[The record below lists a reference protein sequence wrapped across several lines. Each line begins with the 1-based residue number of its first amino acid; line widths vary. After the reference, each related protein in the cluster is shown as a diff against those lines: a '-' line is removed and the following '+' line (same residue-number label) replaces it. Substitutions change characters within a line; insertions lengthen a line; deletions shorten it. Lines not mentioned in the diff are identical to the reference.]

1 MATMQELIEQWKKEA
16 AQSQTVTGKD
26 IPWVGMYQAQNDEH
40 RAYDTNSAL
49 ETAQQNQ
56 SFLNNLNAQ
65 TQAMNNEA
73 HKIQTDRAAI
83 QTVRDLG
90 NLDVRV
96 NGDLGVYDNAWKTL
110 QAQRANI
117 DMNRLA
123 ELSDIFTKAE
133 AEHGAIPFS
142 YKSTHWENPY
152 LSLSDADKQIIQNY
166 IQANKDRTDLTDNE
180 KKTLQ
185 AFTRAYARAGEQGIN
200 TANVGNNTR
209 SDLANTI
216 NSFAGGFASF
226 NQPLVNF
233 LAKGVNKLP
242 ILNQISDDQIA
253 SGQIQA
259 NQMLKNAQEQ
269 NPKAYEAGRGAGQIY
284 DYLITSALT
293 NGALDKLGLGT
304 KGAFAANQAL
314 QLAQDLGLDILP
326 EAQRMQ
332 KEEGEINWG
341 KLLYKTA
348 EDAGLNLAMGIAPTL
363 VGTSYDYLTKTV
375 GNNADIFKNMSQ
387 SGKLLENAADI
398 SKAARDTLQAE
409 NALADVEKSTEDA
422 FTEGI
427 RRRAD
432 ELAAMN
438 AEGYKPPVGRH
449 TAEEIAG
456 LNTNPVE
463 ANNSQFNA
471 LMDEFN
477 GQFKDTSAMRNVYN
491 PEDLNASLNNQL
503 RQAMDDYRIP
513 EMENPKVEMELPVIE
528 RNMPSNNEIKGL
540 NDELSNM
547 WGNSP
552 KSVEQAV
559 ETAQNVKNNYGRI
572 ELPEEVTEKGA
583 SDFQEIYDSLENMR
597 KVAEAS
603 GDEKVLA
610 KFDKLSKSVND
621 YENAFFKNESED
633 ALISAKKATD
643 AARQSFIRE
652 VKKTNPNYTGE
663 LTGTKLGNA
672 AYRRTSMKADEQA
685 TQELVDSII
694 ETEKELGENNR
705 WVRDAVPETQN
716 PLRGVNPSAENA
728 AESLSKEMD
737 NAAKT
742 QQPRNFEIKELHDK
756 KGRSRYQVVER
767 ISENM
772 TQPVEA
778 GKTYKTIDE
787 ANEAVYNLKNGN
799 MNLQTFAGDAS
810 GAEPNLKVSETY
822 TNTGKRGGG
831 WTEAEYEAHT
841 NPNNYLYETID
852 EAQSVERATQM
863 RNTEG
868 REAFKNRALYSDRLS
883 SVELDGLMMEW
894 RQLTEE
900 ARALEAAGKR
910 ADTKWLESNKIFRK
924 IQEQSTDNAQ
934 ALQAL
939 AKWSRNT
946 PEGMLVN
953 AENIINGKAKANK
966 GELQKAIDKLLK
978 TNKGGVEFSPEF
990 ERDFIKTATP
1000 LMDLKGTELDGR
1012 EAREIMAKLG
1022 KMVNEQIPVKWPE
1035 KLTTILMDNMLG
1047 NFRTL
1052 ITRNAGGNVG
1062 LNAVEQLVQRP
1073 LAAGID
1079 TVLSAKTG
1087 KRTQAGLSAAGLKEY
1102 VEGFTKGISD
1112 EVADL
1117 KSGIKTAR
1125 SGENTLENAIKNN
1138 RRVFKTKIANGLDG
1152 LVKSGLSVGD
1162 RPFYEGVYKQTLGDY
1177 QRLRD
1182 RGVLGD
1188 AIQGLSDQDF
1198 KLYSETAAKLNA
1210 LGAVYQQD
1218 TVLSKALLEFKQ
1230 AVGDLSRGTIGVD
1243 ILSQFSMPFVKT
1255 PANVIERAIDYSP
1268 LGLVRNT
1275 FRTGKEL
1282 SQGAFDQNRFANE
1295 TARNILGTTLMG
1307 GGAAMAANG
1316 ALSGKYSENK
1326 NEKQAQKESG
1336 MQEYAWNVPEEI
1348 PGIGGKQM
1356 DISWAPV
1363 VGSNLVAAAAA
1374 YDAYKNGND
1383 DLVNNLAAGA
1393 TAGGQA
1399 LFNQSMFQGLQRLF
1413 GTGESYNSDEGIVAN
1428 MGNVVKSG
1436 LSQAIPSL
1444 VRQAAQVK
1452 DPYQR
1457 DLAYSNKGTTFGPLE
1472 AYDINSLAN
1481 NIPGLREDYLA
1492 PKVNSQGELMKE
1504 NQGRSIPM
1512 KILEDMILPGKIT
1525 EVTSNRLNDEAKRLS
1540 KITTNASAYMPK
1552 PDRQY
1557 VDTEE
1562 HTLTNDEWTEY
1573 RQRYGKEMTSA
1584 GEKLLDSDF
1593 YKNADD
1599 ATKEKYLSG
1608 IYSDVRSAIN
1618 SEYTGNEVDG
1628 ASKVYK
1634 EAGGGDKGV
1643 EAVVNFYGAKDIMN
1657 KNDISSSSNAGK
1669 AIKEA
1674 ALSGDFEKAQKIAE
1688 DTVRSNEILEKYDI
1702 SSGSNAGKEIKAA
1715 IEAGKP
1721 REAEMIAKKAKEV
1734 KVEEAKQKETQET
1747 LSDYGLKKTSSAK
1760 TYEKAKS
1767 EIPGLTT
1774 QQFATTYKAID
1785 SDHNEGIKQD
1795 EIIDY
1800 LNSNNVS
1807 EADAQKIWSAYGNKT
1822 WKAIPVLKNG
1832 KWSKGKR

>member
-1 MATMQELIEQWKKEA
+1 MQDLIEQWKKEA

-56 SFLNNLNAQ
+56 AFLDNLNAQ

-96 NGDLGVYDNAWKTL
+96 NGDLGVYDNALKTQ
-110 QAQRANI
+110 QAARAN
-117 DMNRLA
+117 MNMRRLA
-123 ELSDIFTKAE
+123 ELSDIFTE
-133 AEHGAIPFS
+133 AEKNYGFPLTYRAQ
-142 YKSTHWENPY
+142 HWENPY
-152 LSLSDADKQIIQNY
+152 LSLSDADKNIIKTY
-166 IQANKDRTDLTDNE
+166 IQANKDRTDLNDNE
-180 KKTLQ
+180 KKILR
-185 AFTRAYARAGEQGIN
+185 AFSRAYSRAGEKDIS
-200 TANVGNNTR
+200 TANVEENTR
-209 SDLANTI
+209 SDLGQKLF
-216 NSFAGGFASF
+216 SLGAGFSSF
-226 NQPLVNF
+226 NFPLVE
-233 LAKGVNKLP
+233 AMGKAVNKLP
-242 ILNQISDDQIA
+242 ILNQISDEQIDNA
-253 SGQIQA
+253 VVDYNKMFKDS
-259 NQMLKNAQEQ
+259 KNRDS
-269 NPKAYEAGRGAGQIY
+269 NAYEAGRGAGQIY

-341 KLLYKTA
+341 KLLYKAA

-363 VGTSYDYLTKTV
+363 AGTSYDYLTKTV

-409 NALADVEKSTEDA
+409 NAFADVEKSTEDA

-427 RRRAD
+427 RKRAD

-449 TAEEIAG
+449 TVEEIAG

-491 PEDLNASLNNQL
+491 PEDLNASLNAQL

-513 EMENPKVEMELPVIE
+513 EMENPKVDMEPLDIPGVEDYSKMWVEPPKTDVEIPNIAQNAQKSASNVPE
-528 RNMPSNNEIKGL
+528 SKYTANMGVDNPNMTQAGNEAANSNMFMLRQPFENQEVL
-540 NDELSNM
+540 NAVNDLNNSLTESGFKLADDYASLSNTLRRT
-547 WGNSP
+547 SDEAQAAQIRTQLAELR
-552 KSVEQAV
+552 KSISKADKADRNALKDIFDYADI
-559 ETAQNVKNNYGRI
+559 ETAV
-572 ELPEEVTEKGA
+572 
-583 SDFQEIYDSLENMR
+583 SDYTRAMNGNDR
-597 KVAEAS
+597 EAVQ
-603 GDEKVLA
+603 KA
-610 KFDKLSKSVND
+610 A
-621 YENAFFKNESED
+621 NA
-633 ALISAKKATD
+633 LD
-643 AARQSFIRE
+643 AARNRVARRANANPTLKQTFGGQYGPIVDRPMKDFRTLE
-652 VKKTNPNYTGE
+652 EKTGYQDE
-663 LTGTKLGNA
+663 ILKDWADYEEATKANKYA
-672 AYRRTSMKADEQA
+672 Q
-685 TQELVDSII
+685 
-694 ETEKELGENNR
+694 
-705 WVRDAVPETQN
+705 DAVPETQN
-716 PLRGVNPSAENA
+716 PFKGVENGT
-728 AESLSKEMD
+728 KED
-737 NAAKT
+737 
-742 QQPRNFEIKELHDK
+742 
-756 KGRSRYQVVER
+756 
-767 ISENM
+767 
-772 TQPVEA
+772 A
-778 GKTYKTIDE
+778 GF
-787 ANEAVYNLKNGN
+787 
-799 MNLQTFAGDAS
+799 LQTFG
-810 GAEPNLKVSETY
+810 GEAEDVPGMKVSEAY

-883 SVELDGLMMEW
+883 SVEIDGLMMEW

-990 ERDFIKTATP
+990 ERDFINTATP

-1117 KSGIKTAR
+1117 KSGIRTAR

-1138 RRVFKTKIANGLDG
+1138 RRVFKTKVANGLDG

-1295 TARNILGTTLMG
+1295 TARNILGTALMG

-1316 ALSGKYSENK
+1316 SLSGKYSENK

-1399 LFNQSMFQGLQRLF
+1399 LFDQSMFQGLQRLF

-1436 LSQAIPSL
+1436 LGQFIPSL

-1457 DLAYSNKGTTFGPLE
+1457 DLAYSNKGTTFGPLD

-1481 NIPGLREDYLA
+1481 NVPGLREDYLA

-1512 KILEDMILPGKIT
+1512 KILEDMILPGKLT

-1540 KITTNASAYMPK
+1540 EITTNASAYMPK
-1552 PDRQY
+1552 ADRQY
-1557 VDTEE
+1557 VDTEDN
-1562 HTLTNDEWTEY
+1562 TLTNDEWTEY
-1573 RQRYGKEMTSA
+1573 RQRYGKEMTAA
-1584 GEKLLDSDF
+1584 GEKLLDTEF
-1593 YKNADD
+1593 YKAADD

-1618 SEYTGNEVDG
+1618 SDYTGKDVDG
-1628 ASKVYK
+1628 ASKAYK
-1634 EAGGGDKGV
+1634 EAGGGEKGV
-1643 EAVVNFYGAKDIMN
+1643 EAVVNFYAAKDILD
-1657 KNDISSSSNAGK
+1657 KADISSSSNAGK

-1674 ALSGDFEKAQKIAE
+1674 ALSGDMEKAQKLAD
-1688 DTVRSNEILEKYDI
+1688 DTVKSNEILDKYEI
-1702 SSGSNAGKEIKAA
+1702 GATSNAGKEVKAA
-1715 IEAGKP
+1715 VEAGNI
-1721 REAEMIAKKAKEV
+1721 RQAEQLAKKAAAEKAA
-1734 KVEEAKQKETQET
+1734 KAKAAEAKAAEKEATQAT
-1747 LSDYGLKKTSSAK
+1747 TDDLSSYGLTKQSATS
-1760 TYEKAKS
+1760 TYEKAKDT
-1767 EIPGLTT
+1767 IPGLTT
-1774 QQFATTYKAID
+1774 QQFATTYKQID
-1785 SDHNEGIKQD
+1785 SNGNQGITQD
-1795 EIIDY
+1795 EVIDY
-1800 LNSNNVS
+1800 LNKYVTS
-1807 EADAQKIWSAYGNKT
+1807 DAKGQEIWNAYGSSN
-1822 WKAIPVLKNG
+1822 WKKIPVLKNG
-1832 KWSKGKR
+1832 KWSKVKK

>member
-1 MATMQELIEQWKKEA
+1 MATMQDLIEQWKKEA
-16 AQSQTVTGKD
+16 AQSQTVTGPE
-26 IPWVGMYQAQNDEH
+26 IPNIAMYQAQNDVH
-40 RAYDTNSAL
+40 RDYGAANSAL
-49 ETAQQNQ
+49 AREVANQQMLAQPVIQMAPTGLDVTMQEKQDLVNARREAEALQAAKSIPSGTGIGSSLQMLPSMADYQ
-56 SFLNNLNAQ
+56 SNAVSNRDGVLKYIADHPDEAEYVTRFLELNNGEMDGIKYKNYLKQQKDYELAQKWVDPNYKMSKEEEKYGEKLALDRYKVLSSKKNRTPEEDAELRTMDDLFMKTDEFSSFILNSADEAVKAVRGVKWLTDHGFMGPVQMLANKITDPISNKLLGAYDEVDKTPIQNAQ
-65 TQAMNNEA
+65 TQNPIASGAGRFATN
-73 HKIQTDRAAI
+73 AALYSATNPAFDAI
-83 QTVRDLG
+83 
-90 NLDVRV
+90 
-96 NGDLGVYDNAWKTL
+96 
-110 QAQRANI
+110 
-117 DMNRLA
+117 
-123 ELSDIFTKAE
+123 AE
-133 AEHGAIPFS
+133 ASGLTGAGKFALNQAAQFGQDVALDTIPT
-142 YKSTHWENPY
+142 YVDMAKDG
-152 LSLSDADKQIIQNY
+152 SLSDE
-166 IQANKDRTDLTDNE
+166 E
-180 KKTLQ
+180 KK
-185 AFTRAYARAGEQGIN
+185 E
-200 TANVGNNTR
+200 
-209 SDLANTI
+209 
-216 NSFAGGFASF
+216 
-226 NQPLVNF
+226 
-233 LAKGVNKLP
+233 LAKGAL
-242 ILNQISDDQIA
+242 LN
-253 SGQIQA
+253 
-259 NQMLKNAQEQ
+259 
-269 NPKAYEAGRGAGQIY
+269 AGGNLVLG
-284 DYLITSALT
+284 
-293 NGALDKLGLGT
+293 GLGEAF
-304 KGAFAANQAL
+304 KGAN
-314 QLAQDLGLDILP
+314 
-326 EAQRMQ
+326 R
-332 KEEGEINWG
+332 
-341 KLLYKTA
+341 
-348 EDAGLNLAMGIAPTL
+348 
-363 VGTSYDYLTKTV
+363 
-375 GNNADIFKNMSQ
+375 ADIPEVDKTI
-387 SGKLLENAADI
+387 KEA
-398 SKAARDTLQAE
+398 TEQAE
-409 NALADVEKSTEDA
+409 NAQKR
-422 FTEGI
+422 I
-427 RRRAD
+427 Q
-432 ELAAMN
+432 ELARQNEEVLPALGDMTKG
-438 AEGYKPPVGRH
+438 AEDIPYTVTK
-449 TAEEIAG
+449 AEPEIPKMETPKAEIA
-456 LNTNPVE
+456 
-463 ANNSQFNA
+463 Q
-471 LMDEFN
+471 
-477 GQFKDTSAMRNVYN
+477 NVQKT
-491 PEDLNASLNNQL
+491 ASKAEIEELNN
-503 RQAMDDYRIP
+503 
-513 EMENPKVEMELPVIE
+513 
-528 RNMPSNNEIKGL
+528 
-540 NDELSNM
+540 ELSNM
-547 WGNSP
+547 WVDNAAKET
-552 KSVEQAV
+552 KSAAKTQ
-559 ETAQNVKNNYGRI
+559 RLD
-572 ELPEEVTEKGA
+572 LPEEVTEKGA
-583 SDFQEIYDSLENMR
+583 SDFQEIYDSLESMR
-597 KVAEAS
+597 QVAEKS
-603 GDEKVLA
+603 GNEKVVD
-610 KFDKLSKSVND
+610 KFNKLSKAVSD
-621 YENAFFKNESED
+621 YENAFFKEESEET
-633 ALISAKKATD
+633 LTSAKKAAD

-672 AYRRTSMKADEQA
+672 AYRRTSMKAAEEA
-685 TQELVDSII
+685 NQELADSI
-694 ETEKELGENNR
+694 TEADNMLNTNR
-705 WVRDAVPETQN
+705 WAKDAASETQV
-716 PLRGVNPSAENA
+716 PFKGP
-728 AESLSKEMD
+728 KED
-737 NAAKT
+737 
-742 QQPRNFEIKELHDK
+742 
-756 KGRSRYQVVER
+756 
-767 ISENM
+767 
-772 TQPVEA
+772 A
-778 GKTYKTIDE
+778 GF
-787 ANEAVYNLKNGN
+787 
-799 MNLQTFAGDAS
+799 LQTFG
-810 GAEPNLKVSETY
+810 GEAEDIPGMKVSETY

-924 IQEQSTDNAQ
+924 IQEQSTNNAQ

-1079 TVLSAKTG
+1079 TLVSAKTG

-1102 VEGFTKGISD
+1102 VEGFTKGIAD
-1112 EVADL
+1112 EAADL
-1117 KSGIKTAR
+1117 KTGLRTAR

-1138 RRVFKTKIANGLDG
+1138 RRVFKTKVANGLDG

-1295 TARNILGTTLMG
+1295 TARNILGTALMG

-1374 YDAYKNGND
+1374 YDAYKNGKD

-1436 LSQAIPSL
+1436 LGQFIPSL

-1457 DLAYSNKGTTFGPLE
+1457 DLAYSNKGTTFGPFE

-1512 KILEDMILPGKIT
+1512 KILEDMILPGKLT
-1525 EVTSNRLNDEAKRLS
+1525 EVTSNRLNEEAKRLS
-1540 KITTNASAYMPK
+1540 EITTNASAYMPK
-1552 PDRQY
+1552 ADRQY

-1584 GEKLLDSDF
+1584 GEKLLDSEF
-1593 YKNADD
+1593 YKASED
-1599 ATKEKYLSG
+1599 AEKEKLLKDV
-1608 IYSDVRSAIN
+1608 YSDVRSAIN
-1618 SEYTGNEVDG
+1618 SEYTGKEVTG
-1628 ASKVYK
+1628 ASKAYV
-1634 EAGGGDKGV
+1634 EAGGGEKGV
-1643 EAVVNFYGAKDIMN
+1643 DAVISYYAGKDI
-1657 KNDISSSSNAGK
+1657 IEEAGLSSSSNAAK
-1669 AIKEA
+1669 EIKEA
-1674 ALSGDFEKAQKIAE
+1674 ANSGDMEKAQKIA
-1688 DTVRSNEILEKYDI
+1688 DNAAKTKEILDKYDI
-1702 SSGSNAGKEIKAA
+1702 STSSNAGKDIKAA